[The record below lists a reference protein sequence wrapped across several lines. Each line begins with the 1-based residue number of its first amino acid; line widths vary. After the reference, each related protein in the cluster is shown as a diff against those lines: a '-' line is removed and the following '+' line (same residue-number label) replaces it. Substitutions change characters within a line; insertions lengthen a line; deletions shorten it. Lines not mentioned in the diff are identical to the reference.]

1 MFVSFFHGI
10 TGLPYTYGC
19 ATFRAPYVLSSI
31 LRITESHYTY
41 ELPTLTAAYYR
52 ITELHYIHGCASLR
66 QPTYVSVS

>member
-1 MFVSFFHGI
+1 MGAPPSEQPMF
-10 TGLPYTYGC
+10 
-19 ATFRAPYVLSSI
+19 LSSI
-31 LRITESHYTY
+31 LRITESNYTY